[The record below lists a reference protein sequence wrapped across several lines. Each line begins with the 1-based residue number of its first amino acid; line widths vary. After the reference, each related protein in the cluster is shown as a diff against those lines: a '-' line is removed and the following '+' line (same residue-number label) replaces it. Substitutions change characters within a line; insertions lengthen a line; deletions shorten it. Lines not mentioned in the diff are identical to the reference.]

1 MAYNTNFRAKQLHIK
16 GKSHAVSCFN
26 YILYLKLKCYNGVP
40 LLCQIIW
47 LETNNVIEH
56 VLDVVLPP
64 DSNYHLWTTY
74 FKRKIFSSGYVIIIW
89 IWFKWQNGTS
99 ERKVWINW
107 IWLLH
112 YWSLWH
118 KSVLPFIYQII
129 SFSFCR
135 LTRLEE
141 TMEKLYKP
149 SSAIVYSKEV
159 LHQRMKY
166 DESNGTDIFDQS
178 LLLRILQRS

>member
-1 MAYNTNFRAKQLHIK
+1 M
-16 GKSHAVSCFN
+16 SS
-26 YILYLKLKCYNGVP
+26 LYGYG
-40 LLCQIIW
+40 
-47 LETNNVIEH
+47 
-56 VLDVVLPP
+56 
-64 DSNYHLWTTY
+64 
-74 FKRKIFSSGYVIIIW
+74 SSDKMEQV
-89 IWFKWQNGTS
+89 N
-99 ERKVWINW
+99 E
-107 IWLLH
+107 
-112 YWSLWH
+112 
-118 KSVLPFIYQII
+118 
-129 SFSFCR
+129 R